1 MRHAP
6 GTGAASAHPL
16 IPHRLP
22 PRGTLRRDLA
32 LSTIDAAA
40 FSVMVGCGETYLP
53 AFALALG
60 LGPIVAGMVAS
71 LPLLMG
77 AVVQLAAP
85 LAARRV
91 GGNRRWV
98 ILCVLGQ
105 TASFVPLIWWAMRGR
120 AEAWQLLAAASVYWS
135 AGMAAAPAWIA
146 WLAGLVPGR
155 VRTRYVAQR
164 NRMGQLFGFFGFVA
178 AALLLQA
185 GARRDAV
192 LVGFAAVFSLAA
204 AARLV
209 SSLCLWAC
217 RERRRPA
224 VEAEIAPP
232 CEAGLLGRMRAGWR
246 ELGEGQAGRLVAF
259 LCSFMFGLQVA
270 GPYFIPYMLEA
281 LGFSYG
287 QFLVV
292 MAAGVLV
299 KAVLLPAIGRLGS
312 RLGHWQ
318 LLRYSS
324 LAIVPLSL
332 LWLPSAEVGWLVAV
346 QLVAGTCWAAYE
358 LSVAL
363 LLFEVAGDRI
373 RGNVIAIYNLGLALA
388 TVGGAACGGLLLR
401 HFGETREAYAAVF
414 VASCLARAATVPL
427 LLRIRG
433 REGSRSDCPGVSRGA
448 DGPR

>member
-1 MRHAP
+1 MEYAL

-16 IPHRLP
+16 ISYRLP

-32 LSTIDAAA
+32 VSTIDAAA

-71 LPLLMG
+71 VPLLVG
-77 AVVQLAAP
+77 AVVQLVAP
-85 LAARRV
+85 LAVRRF
-91 GGNRRWV
+91 GSNRRWV
-98 ILCVLGQ
+98 IICVLAQ
-105 TASFVPLIWWAMRGR
+105 AASFLPLIWWGLKGR
-120 AEAWQLLAAASVYWS
+120 AEAWHLLAAASLYWS

-209 SSLCLWAC
+209 SSICLWAC

-224 VEAEIAPP
+224 ATGIPSLG
-232 CEAGLLGRMRAGWR
+232 EAGLAGRMRAGWR
-246 ELGEGQAGRLVAF
+246 ELGEGQAGKLVAF

-270 GPYFIPYMLEA
+270 GPYFTPYMLEA

-292 MAAGVLV
+292 MATGVLV
-299 KAVLLPAIGRLGS
+299 KAVLLSAIGRLGS
-312 RLGHWQ
+312 RLGHWR
-318 LLRYSS
+318 LLRFSS

-346 QLVAGTCWAAYE
+346 QLLAGTCWAAYE

-363 LLFEVAGDRI
+363 LLFEVAGDRD

-388 TVGGAACGGLLLR
+388 TVAGAACGGFLLR

-414 VASCLARAATVPL
+414 AASCLARAAAVPL
-427 LLRIRG
+427 LLRIR
-433 REGSRSDCPGVSRGA
+433 SR
-448 DGPR
+448 